1 MSEPRRADAPETRSQ
16 GHRTR
21 ILIVDAA
28 DATRSAIGDYF
39 VARGF
44 EVLRAADGVE
54 AITRT
59 LARPVDAVVMSL
71 TLPGLEG
78 YETAAILRQISP
90 GVRIIL
96 TTEAD
101 VDARPRE
108 RRRTESF
115 RCFPKPLDLEAIARA
130 IGEAK
135 AGSGEPEG
143 REAAPD
149 EEGEE

>member
-1 MSEPRRADAPETRSQ
+1 MSEPRSADAPETERQ
-16 GHRTR
+16 ERALR
-21 ILIVDAA
+21 VMIVDAA
-28 DATRSAIGDYF
+28 DGTRRAIGDYLA
-39 VARGF
+39 ARGF
-44 EVLRAADGVE
+44 EVTRAADGVE

-115 RCFPKPLDLEAIARA
+115 RCFPKPLDLDAIARA
-130 IGEAK
+130 IDEAK
-135 AGSGEPEG
+135 VGPGDEG